1 MNKKTLQ
8 AIKANRT
15 IHLIDIENLCGSCDL
30 TIEAVELAREAY
42 FAATQPGT
50 DDLFVIAASNHNQEA
65 AAFGWPNGKHVFRSG
80 QDGADIELALVM
92 INEHLDQR
100 FQTVVLASGDGGL
113 APFAEHLMHLGSELV
128 IVSLSNALSNQ
139 MRALHCPILSIEET
153 FGLAA

>member
-1 MNKKTLQ
+1 MNKKTLKG
-8 AIKANRT
+8 IKANRT

-30 TIEAVELAREAY
+30 SIATVEQARAAY
-42 FAATQPGT
+42 FDAAQPGA

-113 APFAEHLMHLGSELV
+113 APFAEHLMQLGSELV
-128 IVSLSNALSNQ
+128 IVSLRNALSHQ
-139 MRALHCPILSIEET
+139 MRALHCPILNIEET

>member
-1 MNKKTLQ
+1 MNKKTLKG
-8 AIKANRT
+8 IKANRT

-113 APFAEHLMHLGSELV
+113 APFAEHLIQLGSELV
-128 IVSLSNALSNQ
+128 IVSLSNSLSNQ
-139 MRALHCPILSIEET
+139 MRALHCPILNIEET

>member
-30 TIEAVELAREAY
+30 TIASVENAREAY
-42 FAATQPGT
+42 FAAAQPNT

-113 APFAEHLMHLGSELV
+113 APFAEHLIQLGSELKV
-128 IVSLSNALSNQ
+128 VSLGRCLSHQ
-139 MRALHCPILSIEET
+139 LRALHCPILNIEET